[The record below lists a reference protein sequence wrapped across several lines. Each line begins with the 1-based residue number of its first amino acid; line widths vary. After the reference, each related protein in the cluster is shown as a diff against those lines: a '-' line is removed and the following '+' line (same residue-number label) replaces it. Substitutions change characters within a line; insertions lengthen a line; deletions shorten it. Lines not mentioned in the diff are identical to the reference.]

1 MVARSELSAAELR
14 VWEAFPRGDM
24 VRLGGEARDPDEAS
38 GGDGW
43 GPSRQVRAE
52 VIIELLGGA
61 FSPVAGRVA
70 ALRLSGARIVGRL
83 ALRDAEIR
91 QSVQLRGCRLD
102 DGLDLSEART
112 RSLDLTRCHIRGLSL
127 NGAHIE
133 GNVGLVGAHLA
144 DTSGYALDADG
155 LTLSRD
161 LFCRDGFRSQGEIRL
176 VGASIGGQFELGGAH
191 LANPGGK
198 ALSAERMTLAGHLIC
213 RDGFEAQGEVCLVGA
228 SIGGALD
235 LNGAH
240 LNDPGGSPLNAD
252 GLHLGGSLFCRDG
265 FQAQGEVRLLGAR
278 IAGQLNL
285 AGAHLANPDGYAF
298 NADRM
303 TVAGTMFCD
312 NGFRAEGEMR
322 MLGVRIG
329 GRLRFD
335 GADLANP
342 GGNVLTADQMVVT
355 EGVYCQDGFQAEG
368 GISLYRTNI
377 GVLCDDPGSWPRR
390 LVLDGFTYE
399 GLYPYLPAGRR
410 LKWLRRM
417 DDYRAQPY
425 EQLAAYYRRLGHDE
439 QARRVLLAQLR
450 ARTNER
456 PWWARSWGWFQ
467 DVLAG
472 YGYAPGRAVG
482 WLVGVLIVGWVYFHL
497 HQPAPAEPQEHPVF
511 HAGLYALDLM
521 LPAPSLGQEQAWDPQ
536 GGVLAI
542 ATTLRI
548 FGWLLAIAVV
558 ASITRALSRN

>member
-14 VWEAFPRGDM
+14 VWEAFPRGRT
-24 VRLGGEARDPDEAS
+24 VRLGGEEPDPDEVS
-38 GGDGW
+38 QGDRW

-52 VIIELLGGA
+52 VITELLSGA

-83 ALRDAEIR
+83 ALADAEIKR
-91 QSVQLRGCRLD
+91 SVQLRGCRLD

-112 RSLDLTRCHIRGLSL
+112 RGLDLSHCHIRGFSLSGAHVEGSVSL
-127 NGAHIE
+127 NGAHLTDL
-133 GNVGLVGAHLA
+133 GG
-144 DTSGYALDADG
+144 SALDADG
-155 LTLSRD
+155 LTLTGNM
-161 LFCRDGFRSQGEIRL
+161 FCRDEFR
-176 VGASIGGQFELGGAH
+176 
-191 LANPGGK
+191 
-198 ALSAERMTLAGHLIC
+198 
-213 RDGFEAQGEVCLVGA
+213 
-228 SIGGALD
+228 
-235 LNGAH
+235 
-240 LNDPGGSPLNAD
+240 
-252 GLHLGGSLFCRDG
+252 
-265 FQAQGEVRLLGAR
+265 AQGEVRLLGAR
-278 IAGQLNL
+278 IGGQLDLN
-285 AGAHLANPDGYAF
+285 GAHLANPGGYAF

-303 TVAGTMFCD
+303 TVAGTMFCGD
-312 NGFRAEGEMR
+312 GFRAEGEMR
-322 MLGVRIG
+322 MLGVRVG

-342 GGNVLTADQMVVT
+342 GGNALTADQMVVT
-355 EGVYCQDGFQAEG
+355 EGMYCRDGFRAEG
-368 GISLYRTNI
+368 EISLYRTNI
-377 GVLCDDPGSWPRR
+377 GILCDDPGSWPRR

-399 GLYPYLPAGRR
+399 GLDPYLPAGRR
-410 LKWLRRM
+410 LAWLRRM

-425 EQLAAYYRRLGHDE
+425 EQLAAYYRRLGHYE
-439 QARRVLLAQLR
+439 QARRVLLARLR

-482 WLVGVLIVGWVYFHL
+482 WLVGVFVVGWVYFHL
-497 HQPAPAEPQEHPVF
+497 HQPAPAKPQDHPVF

-521 LPAPSLGQEQAWDPQ
+521 LPAPGLGQEEAWDPQ

-558 ASITRALSRN
+558 AGITRALSRN